1 MTAPSTFSTTIMQS
15 IPGRENCLRI
25 TTSQSTSGDWSFS
38 HFAWSVIGFFRED
51 LFQYCGEEKRPPY
64 RWMVIGPAR
73 LELTYHGNEASIA
86 FKGQARVST
95 LTHWAP
101 LLGMPLS
108 LVISAGA
115 SSPQKRHQSWFLVGR
130 VRRRS
135 AGTRLST
142 LAPGTQTGQPG
153 LRLLSAFNILARR
166 LWCPVGGGMWL

>member
-1 MTAPSTFSTTIMQS
+1 MTAPSTYSTTIMQS

-25 TTSQSTSGDWSFS
+25 TTSQLTSGGLLLYSTLIVIAFS
-38 HFAWSVIGFFRED
+38 FRED

-101 LLGMPLS
+101 LLGMPSS
-108 LVISAGA
+108 LVTSAGA
-115 SSPQKRHQSWFLVGR
+115 SSHQTRHPNWCLVER
-130 VRRRS
+130 VRR
-135 AGTRLST
+135 
-142 LAPGTQTGQPG
+142 Q
-153 LRLLSAFNILARR
+153 
-166 LWCPVGGGMWL
+166 

>member
-101 LLGMPLS
+101 LLGMPSS
-108 LVISAGA
+108 LVTSAGA
-115 SSPQKRHQSWFLVGR
+115 SSHQTRHPSWCLVER
-130 VRRRS
+130 VRRQS
-135 AGTRLST
+135 AGTRLSI
-142 LAPGTQTGQPG
+142 LERGTPTGQ
-153 LRLLSAFNILARR
+153 LDLHLLSVFNILARR
-166 LWCPVGGGMWL
+166 LWCLVGGGMWS